1 MKKQRKNYSFDAVVK
16 SFMQYYQL
24 PTKHDIE
31 KLDEKL
37 DRLEQA
43 IYSLE
48 RVTPPRREGETLYA
62 CKKGKNRFRFT
73 NERRGHGFWHNKKAS
88 QRY

>member
-31 KLDEKL
+31 KLDEKRKL
-37 DRLEQA
+37 
-43 IYSLE
+43 
-48 RVTPPRREGETLYA
+48 
-62 CKKGKNRFRFT
+62 KGRDC
-73 NERRGHGFWHNKKAS
+73 
-88 QRY
+88 Y